1 LTLAQARDRF
11 EALHNPFPNN
21 EVFEVIDTFF
31 ECDFVA
37 EVDGQPIAPRRAPFQ
52 SNAGWFP
59 QSWAQVLF
67 SKPVLVAWM
76 AFVVP
81 AVILW
86 VLTPE
91 LWPRRSDYFWAEYN
105 SVVILSAM
113 LIWFLGMPL
122 HELAHWLACRAKGIE
137 ATITWTQ
144 RLGFFPMSQTVM
156 HNIWAVP
163 RTARY
168 LPLGAGMMWDVFV
181 LSLFVYVLF
190 LESAGFVALPLLTTR
205 LLRFVVLFITMALAS
220 QFWLFS
226 KMDGY
231 FLVSALL
238 GQRNLQS
245 DTSGWLKS
253 KVIKGKK
260 FDPPASGMKFIYI
273 FALITVLWGGL
284 FMAQFL
290 LVSLPIKLQLIWE
303 SLLKVWNGADVAS
316 VDFYDG
322 IGVLTSQVI
331 FYSLLL
337 YAHMRGKFLSG
348 QLA

>member
-1 LTLAQARDRF
+1 
-11 EALHNPFPNN
+11 
-21 EVFEVIDTFF
+21 
-31 ECDFVA
+31 
-37 EVDGQPIAPRRAPFQ
+37 
-52 SNAGWFP
+52 
-59 QSWAQVLF
+59 
-67 SKPVLVAWM
+67 
-76 AFVVP
+76 
-81 AVILW
+81 
-86 VLTPE
+86 
-91 LWPRRSDYFWAEYN
+91 
-105 SVVILSAM
+105 
-113 LIWFLGMPL
+113 
-122 HELAHWLACRAKGIE
+122 
-137 ATITWTQ
+137 
-144 RLGFFPMSQTVM
+144 
-156 HNIWAVP
+156 
-163 RTARY
+163 
-168 LPLGAGMMWDVFV
+168 
-181 LSLFVYVLF
+181 
-190 LESAGFVALPLLTTR
+190 
-205 LLRFVVLFITMALAS
+205 
-220 QFWLFS
+220 
-226 KMDGY
+226 
-231 FLVSALL
+231 LL

-260 FDPPASGMKFIYI
+260 FDPPADGMKFIYI